1 MTYLENADYFIYMVR
16 LPYRVKGFIV
26 PNDDGTFSMYLNI
39 LLDFEQLLDA
49 YIHEYLHLLNED
61 HYSERPIWEIEAA

>member
-1 MTYLENADYFIYMVR
+1 MTYIEGADFYIRMVR
-16 LPYRVKGFIV
+16 LPYQIKGFIV
-26 PNDDGTFSMYLNI
+26 PNDDGTFSMYLND

-61 HYSERPIWEIEAA
+61 HYSTRQIWEIEAA